1 MPSGPVPARS
11 AAAGSNG
18 AAGDSTPVEDL
29 EAEVYAARDLHGEER
44 TKARRALGKA
54 RSRMSE
60 DTYRRALLLARDSG
74 LLTIQECLD
83 GARAMEW
90 QPLPRPEFSLATIE
104 AAVAEQERLAGERAH
119 TGGI

>member
-1 MPSGPVPARS
+1 MPSEPTAG
-11 AAAGSNG
+11 AAADPSG
-18 AAGDSTPVEDL
+18 AAGATAAVEDL
-29 EAEVYAARDLHGEER
+29 EAEVYAARDLHGDER
-44 TKARRALGKA
+44 GAVRRALAKA

-60 DTYRRALLLARDSG
+60 DTYRRALVLARDSA
-74 LLTIQECLD
+74 LLSVEECLD

-104 AAVAEQERLAGERAH
+104 AAVAEQERLATDRAR